1 MNEIIPEV
9 LQRGLMLGVLCLAPW
24 IISESQAAESPEEG
38 GQAAAESEPS
48 VPSPILSVVFDDPHQ
63 LFPAFPEGIAVA
75 DMQSNS
81 DLHDKDVATGLG
93 GAARLDIGG
102 GDREEGSSD
111 SPKAFVLLSNPDE
124 GVKSALRV
132 NGNRTAPGTSG
143 LIRITPEAV
152 ESSMAALSSFRD
164 GKIFLDGGLD
174 IFFRY
179 SEDPAPLELKPF
191 LFSSQGPGLHFVIHA
206 HEESVIAFL
215 NDSQGQQV
223 FDTDLDGTADAERVD
238 TTKTNS
244 VQFDAE
250 KFQHLAVWFQTAED
264 GTVTMKVF
272 FKSGVGPI
280 ETADD
285 SDLVSSASF
294 RIITAE
300 SSKLLEHGRLTIGA
314 NSRENPTTAQADV
327 AAFRLFAPA
336 PPVFP
341 NLAGEK

>member
-1 MNEIIPEV
+1 
-9 LQRGLMLGVLCLAPW
+9 
-24 IISESQAAESPEEG
+24 
-38 GQAAAESEPS
+38 
-48 VPSPILSVVFDDPHQ
+48 
-63 LFPAFPEGIAVA
+63 
-75 DMQSNS
+75 
-81 DLHDKDVATGLG
+81 
-93 GAARLDIGG
+93 
-102 GDREEGSSD
+102 
-111 SPKAFVLLSNPDE
+111 
-124 GVKSALRV
+124 
-132 NGNRTAPGTSG
+132 
-143 LIRITPEAV
+143 
-152 ESSMAALSSFRD
+152 
-164 GKIFLDGGLD
+164 
-174 IFFRY
+174 
-179 SEDPAPLELKPF
+179 
-191 LFSSQGPGLHFVIHA
+191 LHFVIHA

-238 TTKTNS
+238 TTKANS